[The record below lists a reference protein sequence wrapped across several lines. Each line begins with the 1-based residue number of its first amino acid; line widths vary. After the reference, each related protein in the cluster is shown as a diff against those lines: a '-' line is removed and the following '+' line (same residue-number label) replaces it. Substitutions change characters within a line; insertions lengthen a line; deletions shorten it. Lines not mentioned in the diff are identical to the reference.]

1 MDPKGSG
8 HSGEGEAVVVSA
20 AECPGRSGFHS
31 VCWTWLSGHGSRVSG
46 VSHAGLPHP
55 QCRELKHEGEVRKER
70 RECLGTSLETFE

>member
-20 AECPGRSGFHS
+20 AECPGRSGLHN
-31 VCWTWLSGHGSRVSG
+31 VCWTWLSGRGSG
-46 VSHAGLPHP
+46 VSRAGLPHP

-70 RECLGTSLETFE
+70 RERLGTS